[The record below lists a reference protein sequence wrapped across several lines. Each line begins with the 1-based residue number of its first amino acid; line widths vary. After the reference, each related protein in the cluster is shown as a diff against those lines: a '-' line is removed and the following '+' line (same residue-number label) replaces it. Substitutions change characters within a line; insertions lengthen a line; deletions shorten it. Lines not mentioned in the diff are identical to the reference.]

1 MYFNLSF
8 FLSFQHDFQE
18 NLFIAKK
25 NVWNLRCYQM
35 GDLKCW
41 NLEIQCF
48 SIVFWQKKK
57 ICKNLGGPPIA
68 KGAQNDWKKPMTPSK
83 TWNLMFHHCV
93 LTVKKISENRG
104 VPDCKGCPEWLK
116 KANDSIKDLKL
127 NVSSL
132 SFDRKKNQRKSG
144 CPLLQR
150 VPRNIEKSQWFS
162 SKSWNLEIQWFII
175 VGFDRKNS
183 AKIWVPPIA
192 FLMIEKKPMID
203 IKEEEMENLKGNK
216 KNILAGKMIWLA

>member
-1 MYFNLSF
+1 
-8 FLSFQHDFQE
+8 
-18 NLFIAKK
+18 
-25 NVWNLRCYQM
+25 
-35 GDLKCW
+35 
-41 NLEIQCF
+41 
-48 SIVFWQKKK
+48 
-57 ICKNLGGPPIA
+57 
-68 KGAQNDWKKPMTPSK
+68 
-83 TWNLMFHHCV
+83 MFHHCV
-93 LTVKKISENRG
+93 LTGKKNLQKSG
-104 VPDCKGCPEWLK
+104 WPPHCKGCPEWLK

-192 FLMIEKKPMID
+192 KGARKDWKKANDWYQRGRNGKSERKQEKHT
-203 IKEEEMENLKGNK
+203 GR
-216 KNILAGKMIWLA
+216 KNDLVGLEILEKVNIVSIWIRLT

>member
-1 MYFNLSF
+1 MLPNGWLEVLKSWD
-8 FLSFQHDFQE
+8 SMFQ
-18 NLFIAKK
+18 
-25 NVWNLRCYQM
+25 
-35 GDLKCW
+35 
-41 NLEIQCF
+41 
-48 SIVFWQKKK
+48 
-57 ICKNLGGPPIA
+57 
-68 KGAQNDWKKPMTPSK
+68 
-83 TWNLMFHHCV
+83 HCV
-93 LTVKKISENRG
+93 LTEKKNLQKSG
-104 VPDCKGCPEWLK
+104 WPPHCKGCPEWLK
-116 KANDSIKDLKL
+116 KANDSFKDLKL